1 MEQSI
6 EKHIGE
12 TLYKQ
17 FFYPCRTLELYSKQG
32 NVRTFVEYA
41 TASDYGFQVCPN
53 KEEQEVAAGNAVL
66 RLIAENNDDFFFGKT
81 DEKKYVSGVNCSAAF
96 AYEGMMAV
104 KHKYGERGKV
114 IAYHGYQ
121 SFRTDE
127 LTPEECHAIGIET
140 ARKMWGKD
148 YQVLVTTHLNTD
160 NLHNHFV
167 VNSVSFRDGRKFRNS
182 IEQHYELREIS
193 DAICKEHGLSVL
205 DNTAISREQS
215 KGAYWRE
222 QRGQPTHRAQLKQDI
237 AYCLKYSTD
246 WQTFMDQLQAKG
258 YTIDPVRM
266 SVKADGWQRAIC
278 LDRLGFTDDVM
289 YEHWDQN
296 EADPDFRYKYQNHKP
311 RISDSAVLIT
321 TVVEMKYQ
329 KRIRTPWN
337 VLYQQEEYERT
348 HPPKQPRS
356 EIDKYLD
363 GLVYEMNH
371 TNDTVTILVDA
382 IFAILIALIELASH
396 YTKEVI
402 LSADLRHE
410 LKDIAQIE
418 SDRRFLKENKL
429 HTPDD
434 LDRDIAQT
442 EAQIAALETKRGKV
456 RNQIRHETDPTVLA
470 ENKEQRAAITKEITA
485 LRNRVKRV
493 KRIRKDAPRLLNLLR
508 TELQREYERKH
519 PIKEQQK
526 QRTHRNE
533 PER

>member
-1 MEQSI
+1 
-6 EKHIGE
+6 
-12 TLYKQ
+12 
-17 FFYPCRTLELYSKQG
+17 
-32 NVRTFVEYA
+32 
-41 TASDYGFQVCPN
+41 
-53 KEEQEVAAGNAVL
+53 
-66 RLIAENNDDFFFGKT
+66 
-81 DEKKYVSGVNCSAAF
+81 
-96 AYEGMMAV
+96 
-104 KHKYGERGKV
+104 
-114 IAYHGYQ
+114 
-121 SFRTDE
+121 
-127 LTPEECHAIGIET
+127 
-140 ARKMWGKD
+140 MWGKD

-167 VNSVSFRDGRKFRNS
+167 VNSVSFRDGRKFHNS

-193 DAICKEHGLSVL
+193 DVICKEHGLSVL
-205 DNTAISREQS
+205 KNAKFYGGQS

-222 QRGQPTHRAQLKQDI
+222 QRGQPTHRTQLKQDI
-237 AYCLKYSTD
+237 EYCLNYSTD

-258 YTIDPVRM
+258 YTIDPIRM
-266 SVKADGWQRAIC
+266 SVKADGWQRAVR
-278 LDRLGFTDDVM
+278 LDRLGYPEDVI
-289 YEHWDQN
+289 YERWDQN
-296 EADPDFRYKYQNHKP
+296 EVDPEFRYKYQNHKP
-311 RISDSAVLIT
+311 RISDSAVLIS
-321 TVVEMKYQ
+321 TVVEMKYR
-329 KRIRTPWN
+329 KRARTPLN
-337 VLYQQEEYERT
+337 VLCQQDEYERT
-348 HPPKQPRS
+348 HPPKEPRS

-382 IFAILIALIELASH
+382 IFAILIALIDLASH

-410 LKDIAQIE
+410 LKDYAQFC
-418 SDRRFLKENKL
+418 SDHRFLKENQL

-434 LDRDIAQT
+434 LDRDIVQT
-442 EAQIAALETKRGKV
+442 EAQIVVLETKRGKV
-456 RNQIRHETDPTVLA
+456 RNQIRHETDPLIIS
-470 ENKEQRAAITKEITA
+470 ENKEQRAAITSEITA